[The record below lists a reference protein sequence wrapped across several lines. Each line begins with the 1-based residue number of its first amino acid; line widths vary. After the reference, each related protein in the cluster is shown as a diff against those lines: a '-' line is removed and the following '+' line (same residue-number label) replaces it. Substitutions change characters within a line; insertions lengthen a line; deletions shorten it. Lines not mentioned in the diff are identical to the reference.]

1 MATFV
6 FTYRA
11 PQDYTLGTPEGIAAW
26 SSWFDSMGDHLVEL
40 GRPVFERTA
49 IGNCSPADTE
59 LGGYSVIQADDF
71 DAALAIAKGCPYLD
85 REGGVE
91 IGLLADIP
99 AEEPSAS

>member
-1 MATFV
+1 MPNFV
-6 FTYRA
+6 FSYRN
-11 PQDYTLGTPEGIAAW
+11 PSGYTPSAESRAAW
-26 SSWFDSMGDHLVEL
+26 MSWFDSMGDHLVEL

-59 LGGYSVIQADDF
+59 LGGYSVIQAEDF

-91 IGLLADIP
+91 IGLLAEIP
-99 AEEPSAS
+99 AEVPSAS